1 MRSVATLRTF
11 HYTSK
16 CNTRCNSAMDI
27 IISPI
32 VRLQKERRFLEI
44 HLGSTTAAFT
54 KTMKNCGN
62 VNEHTISHDGYECMF
77 SSTLL

>member
-16 CNTRCNSAMDI
+16 CNMRCNSAMDA
-27 IISPI
+27 IISQI

-44 HLGSTTAAFT
+44 HLGSSIAAFT
-54 KTMKNCGN
+54 KTTENCGN
-62 VNEHTISHDGYECMF
+62 VNEHTISHNGYE
-77 SSTLL
+77 